1 LRLIVGLGNPGAR
14 YARTRH
20 NLGALAIERASVRW
34 RLPLKHRDPGRMA
47 EGRAGD
53 ERFVLV
59 VPEAWMNESGPAVE
73 RLLQAYA
80 GSPEDLIIVHDDLD
94 LDFGRLRIKRKG
106 GTGGHNGL
114 LSIITTLNTDEFARV
129 KIGIGRPAPGLDAA
143 EFVLSEFLPEE
154 QSGLESLL
162 DRAVEALD
170 CLIREGIAAAMN
182 RFNVREREE
191 NDSPGL

>member
-1 LRLIVGLGNPGAR
+1 MRLIVGLGNPGGR

-20 NLGALAIERASVRW
+20 NLGALTIERASVRW
-34 RLPLKHRDPGRMA
+34 RLPLKHRDPGRVA
-47 EGRAGD
+47 EGRGGG
-53 ERFVLV
+53 ESFVMA

-80 GSPEDLIIVHDDLD
+80 ASPEDLVVVHDDLD

-114 LSIITTLNTDEFARV
+114 LSIITTLNTDEFTRL
-129 KIGIGRPAPGLDAA
+129 KIGIGRPVPDLDPA

-154 QSGLESLL
+154 QSGLEPLL

-170 CLIREGIAAAMN
+170 CLIREGVAAAMN
-182 RFNVREREE
+182 RFNVREPEE
-191 NDSPGL
+191 ER

>member
-1 LRLIVGLGNPGAR
+1 MRLIVGLGNPGAR

-20 NLGALAIERASVRW
+20 NLGALTIERASVRW
-34 RLPLKHRDPGRMA
+34 RFPLKHCDLGRIA
-47 EGRAGD
+47 EGRGG
-53 ERFVLV
+53 EESFVLA

-73 RLLQAYA
+73 RLLQAYTS
-80 GSPEDLIIVHDDLD
+80 SPEDLIVIHDDLD

-114 LSIITTLNTDEFARV
+114 LSIITTLNTDEFTRV
-129 KIGIGRPAPGLDAA
+129 KIGIGRPVPDLDPA

-154 QSGLESLL
+154 QSGLGPLL

-170 CLIREGIAAAMN
+170 SLIREGVAAAMN
-182 RFNVREREE
+182 RFNVREPGEE
-191 NDSPGL
+191 H